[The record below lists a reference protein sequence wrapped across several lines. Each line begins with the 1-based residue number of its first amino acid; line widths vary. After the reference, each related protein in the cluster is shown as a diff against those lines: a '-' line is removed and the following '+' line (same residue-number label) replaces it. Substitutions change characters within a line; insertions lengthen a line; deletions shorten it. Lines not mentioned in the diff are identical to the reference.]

1 LKQAILKAISLWLV
15 AVAITPT
22 ILNGAEPDNDALFR
36 IERNKNANI
45 VQYDARIG
53 ANGLLHEK
61 EPVVAYWVRLAEQ
74 GQVKK
79 LSWSQRKFAYGF
91 KVKLDNDENTATM
104 DLALNIGRNIVIKRG
119 NKDYRKDYRAVIQ
132 INGVAS
138 YLEKMF
144 IHASGK
150 GISTRLNYIELHGNA
165 VNNGDIQYERIT
177 HSR

>member
-1 LKQAILKAISLWLV
+1 MKQTIHKTISLLLV
-15 AVAITPT
+15 VITITPT
-22 ILNGAEPDNDALFR
+22 ILKGDQPDQDALFH

-61 EPVVAYWVRLAEQ
+61 EPVAVYWVRLAEQ

-79 LSWSQRKFAYGF
+79 LTWIQRKFVYGF
-91 KVKLDNDENTATM
+91 KVKLDRDENSATM
-104 DLALNIGRNIVIKRG
+104 DLAKDIGRTIVVKRTG
-119 NKDYRKDYRAVIQ
+119 KNYRAVTQ

-138 YLEKMF
+138 YLEKIF

-150 GISTRLNYIELHGNA
+150 GISTRVNYIELYGNA
-165 VNNGDIQYERIT
+165 VNNQDDLYERILPN
-177 HSR
+177 R

>member
-1 LKQAILKAISLWLV
+1 MKQAILKAISLWLV

-74 GQVKK
+74 GQVRK

-91 KVKLDNDENTATM
+91 KVKLDNDENTATIDM
-104 DLALNIGRNIVIKRG
+104 ALNIGRNIMVKRE
-119 NKDYRKDYRAVIQ
+119 NDDYRAVIQ

-144 IHASGK
+144 IHATGK
-150 GISTRLNYIELHGNA
+150 GISTRLSYIELHGNA
-165 VNNGDIQYERIT
+165 VNNGEEQYERIPP
-177 HSR
+177 SEDRKS